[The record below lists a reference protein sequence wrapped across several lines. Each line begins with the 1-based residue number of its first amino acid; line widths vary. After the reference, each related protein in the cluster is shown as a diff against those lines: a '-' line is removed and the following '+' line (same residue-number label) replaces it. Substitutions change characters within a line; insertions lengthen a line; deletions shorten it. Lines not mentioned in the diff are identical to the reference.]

1 MDVNK
6 LKKAQDL
13 LEKSQA
19 AENVIEALKNL
30 NEDKNWATSD
40 YHKFLDGIYKI
51 KQDFYVKIIELKTE
65 YDKEFDSL

>member
-19 AENVIEALKNL
+19 AENVIESLKNL
-30 NEDKNWATSD
+30 NGDKNWPTKD
-40 YHKFLDGIYKI
+40 YNKFLDGIYKI

>member
-13 LEKSQA
+13 LAKSQA
-19 AENVIEALKNL
+19 AENIIESLKDL
-30 NEDKNWATSD
+30 SGDKNWPTKEFD
-40 YHKFLDGIYKI
+40 KFIEGLYLI
-51 KQDFYVKIIELKTE
+51 KQDFYVKIIELKAE